1 MNLLENIWNNMR
13 GGLGK
18 EAYRLQTKAK
28 LAAFAKDQWEKV
40 SNECLKAPITTIP

>member
-1 MNLLENIWNNMR
+1 MYLLETIWNDMR

-18 EAYRLQTKAK
+18 EAYRLRTKAE

-40 SNECLKAPITTIP
+40 SNERLKALITTIP